1 MKNKIKII
9 LSYFE
14 INNEP
19 NKYKIK
25 INTIDF
31 IIKANNQS
39 IFKYKK
45 YINDSFEN
53 VAEMKFDTNN
63 KKYTKTINKASKI
76 ISLDVLNKQIY
87 KNYKRKYKELYFAN
101 NIIIQYDYKK
111 KWYNFFYNHNI
122 LYRYN
127 ITYYNGFKYKFQRYH
142 SWGKKNIFHTMFI
155 SNKYNLQYDSTFFI
169 MF

>member
-31 IIKANNQS
+31 IFKANNQS

-101 NIIIQYDYKK
+101 IIIQYDYKK
-111 KWYNFFYNHNI
+111 
-122 LYRYN
+122 
-127 ITYYNGFKYKFQRYH
+127 NG
-142 SWGKKNIFHTMFI
+142 II
-155 SNKYNLQYDSTFFI
+155 FFI
-169 MF
+169 IIIYCIDIILHIIMDLNINSKDIIVGEKKIYFILCLFQINIIYNMILHFL